1 MGMSMTNSLFFFL
14 VFISSRLNVAGYIIR
29 FFFFNVAKVALLNLV
44 AMSSTWAR
52 IIDVMDS
59 EVVSAAL
66 YFISMNW
73 LLFPS
78 I

>member
-1 MGMSMTNSLFFFL
+1 MSMTNSLFFFFGFHL
-14 VFISSRLNVAGYIIR
+14 KSFECSRIHYT